1 MSVDIARLRKLVDA
15 FEASDWDDIHLKGED
30 FEIRLSTSAEVTAVE
45 AHAPVRAVGAS
56 NGAPHGAPNGEA
68 IAPVATVAATVTPDG
83 GIAPVT
89 SSPEPAANGTHT
101 GAAGEAVTSP
111 SVGIFWR
118 APSPTSPPF
127 VEVGAA
133 VDTDSTLCIVEVMK
147 LMTQVTTSVPGRIVD
162 VLVANGEAVQ
172 KGQHLFTIVPD

>member
-30 FEIRLSTSAEVTAVE
+30 FEIRLSTSTEVTAVE
-45 AHAPVRAVGAS
+45 AHAPVRAIGAS
-56 NGAPHGAPNGEA
+56 NGAPNGEA
-68 IAPVATVAATVTPDG
+68 IAAVPATVTPDG
-83 GIAPVT
+83 GIAAVT
-89 SSPEPAANGTHT
+89 SSPEPAANDTHT

-127 VEVGAA
+127 VEVGEA
-133 VDTDSTLCIVEVMK
+133 VHTDSTLCIVEVMK

>member
-45 AHAPVRAVGAS
+45 AHAPARAIGAV
-56 NGAPHGAPNGEA
+56 NGAPNGEA
-68 IAPVATVAATVTPDG
+68 VAPVATVAATVTPDG

-127 VEVGAA
+127 VEVGEA
-133 VDTDSTLCIVEVMK
+133 VSTDSTLCIVEVMK
-147 LMTQVTTSVPGRIVD
+147 LMTQVTTTVPGRIVD

-172 KGQHLFTIVPD
+172 KDQHLFTIVPD